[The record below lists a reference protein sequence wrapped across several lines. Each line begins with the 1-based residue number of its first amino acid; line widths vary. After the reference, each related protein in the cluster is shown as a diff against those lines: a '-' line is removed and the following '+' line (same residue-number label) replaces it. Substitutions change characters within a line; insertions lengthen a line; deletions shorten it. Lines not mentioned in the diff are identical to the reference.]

1 MLRTLI
7 FALSLLSITAHANTI
22 MNMKA
27 RSELI
32 DAILVERFETVLPDI
47 INPTGIDMWVIMSRE
62 YNEDPVLKTMLPRH
76 GFRLDVTPCLL
87 STTQVTANH

>member
-7 FALSLLSITAHANTI
+7 FALSLLSVTAHANTI

-32 DAILVERFETVLPDI
+32 DAILVERFETVLPNI
-47 INPTGIDMWVIMSRE
+47 MNRTGIDMWVIMSRE
-62 YNEDPVLKTMLPRH
+62 YNEDCPRH
-76 GFRLDVTPCLL
+76 GFRLGVTPCLL
-87 STTQVTANH
+87 STTQATANH